1 MAASDDAPAGPP
13 AGPPSPDDE
22 PAAPAPA
29 RFGGH
34 SRSSVLRGG
43 VWSAAA
49 NILPMGSTLALSV
62 VISRVLGAEVLGE
75 QSLVAYVASLMVSVL
90 IYSFTMAS
98 VQLVAAA
105 GGAGDRARLAHLGR
119 WSMGAHLLG
128 GLVAVVVLVGTGL
141 GRDSYNLIWYLA
153 AATAF
158 VDAVGWGLASRHIAQ
173 HGWSATS
180 ARRLVSQAL
189 TPLLGI
195 AAVLLGAGVA
205 GVFATQLLVS
215 LGLLVALRRLER
227 RDPLPSPAGLP
238 APAALPVVR
247 LWSLFALAA
256 LVTQVV
262 DRRLE
267 LVFLDL
273 YRTSV
278 EVAQYSVAFNV
289 VGIALV
295 VCSSLVAASVPAVA
309 AAHGA
314 GEHDRVVSGMSRAAR
329 VLAAVS
335 VLLAAGVA
343 AVGPAVVLA
352 FWGAEEYTEAAG
364 VVRLLAIGLVVTPLG
379 ALCTA
384 YWTGTGRLR
393 PVLVCGGTGAVV
405 DIALAFLLIPDHG
418 TSGAV
423 VATLSG
429 QGSAALLIIGHT
441 LRTGLPLRIRPTALL
456 RVALVAVVAGV
467 GASAVTAVLASAWL
481 GLVLGGGT
489 FVVLAAVGL
498 RLVGLLDP
506 EDGRWLAETLPGPAA
521 RGLRLLTPARSR

>member
-22 PAAPAPA
+22 PAAPVPA

-90 IYSFTMAS
+90 IYSFTSAS

-153 AATAF
+153 AATAL

-215 LGLLVALRRLER
+215 LGLLVALHRLER

-238 APAALPVVR
+238 APAVLPVVR

-267 LVFLDL
+267 LVFLDV
-273 YRTSV
+273 YRSAV

-309 AAHGA
+309 TAHGA

-352 FWGAEEYTEAAG
+352 FWGPEFAEGAR
-364 VVRLLAIGLVVTPLG
+364 VVRLLAVALVVTPLG

-393 PVLVCGGTGAVV
+393 PVLLCGGTGAVV

-441 LRTGLPLRIRPTALL
+441 LRTGLRLRVRPAALL

-467 GASAVTAVLASAWL
+467 GASAVTAALASAWL

-489 FVVLAAVGL
+489 FVVLAALGL